1 MTNNSLSFIPSLQ
14 SPLKNTQKMPDA
26 HSKSIRHSP
35 RKYKQP
41 NYNSIKAN
49 LHHKSS
55 AQQTVYLMY
64 RFLQT
69 RKHLYIKLITFFSI
83 GIQSDFF
90 DRFLNKAQ
98 IHNINSLSAFR
109 RAFISETGMTPGQ
122 FRRELQGEG
131 QPPWD
136 IRNNEISPEGSQTL
150 RAYSI

>member
-1 MTNNSLSFIPSLQ
+1 MINNSLSFIPSLQ

-55 AQQTVYLMY
+55 TRQTVHLMY
-64 RFLQT
+64 SFLQT

-98 IHNINSLSAFR
+98 IHNKRFLLVCSVQAGNIPASTTL
-109 RAFISETGMTPGQ
+109 PGKHHIAGRITAQQ
-122 FRRELQGEG
+122 FRIVPNGG
-131 QPPWD
+131 K
-136 IRNNEISPEGSQTL
+136 
-150 RAYSI
+150 